1 MVLTMKGALSLIRLD
16 AGGGRQPSPAPRAP
30 GSIGAQGCSGA
41 STKRGRVLGARAERN
56 RGGRRVAG
64 DGTPVSER
72 EAFDA
77 ILASLHETALDRAHW
92 SSATALIDDALGTHG
107 SSMVFGDGDSEED
120 IRIFFAWSFVRGQR
134 DRALER
140 EYFQTYYPR
149 DERAPRLR
157 RLPDSRL
164 FHITDLYTD
173 EELKTSAAYNELLP
187 RTRAC
192 NSINVRLDGPGGSRI
207 VWVVNDPVDGDGWS
221 SARLNLIQRLLPHIR
236 QCVRAQQALAGA
248 SALGASLATLLDHTG
263 LGIVQLDGR
272 GRIVAANDRA
282 RDVIRTG
289 EGLFDED
296 GFLHARSAEDDAQ
309 LQAVLA
315 RALPPFG
322 VQGAAGSTMVSRSS
336 PTTAAGAA
344 RQPGGPAGDGL
355 AGVAGRGAGA
365 GRRPGEPDPHRSG
378 RGGGGA
384 RAHGDGEPRGGAVGR
399 RHDRPRGRRGDGPR
413 RKHDPLAC
421 EAHVRQAWPIASG
434 GPGAAG
440 AFAGRRSGVPALKA
454 EAAADRR

>member
-1 MVLTMKGALSLIRLD
+1 MQRSINETREARSAEDDAQLQAVLA
-16 AGGGRQPSPAPRAP
+16 
-30 GSIGAQGCSGA
+30 
-41 STKRGRVLGARAERN
+41 RVLGARADRI
-56 RGGRRVAG
+56 GAAVGSAG

-107 SSMVFGDGDSEED
+107 SSMVFGDGDSEKD
-120 IRIFFAWSFVRGQR
+120 IRIVFAWSFVRGQR

-149 DERAPRLR
+149 DERAPRVR

-248 SALGASLATLLDHTG
+248 GALGASLATLLDHTG

-289 EGLFDED
+289 EGLFDEG

-322 VQGAAGSTMVSRSS
+322 VQGAAGSTMVSRPS
-336 PTTAAGAA
+336 PTSAAGAA

-413 RKHDPLAC
+413 REHDPHAC
-421 EAHVRQAWPIASG
+421 EAHVRQAWPVASG
-434 GPGAAG
+434 GPGAAC
-440 AFAGRRSGVPALKA
+440 AFAGRPSGVPALKA